1 MTTIVQMFVL
11 PQYRFKRLLIDFCLP
26 EREEASFQYAAS
38 DPCRRFTFG
47 LTIEDTDTRL
57 WFCSCS
63 AMIDSEK
70 MDFNKVRFAFRD
82 SLTELT
88 YFQNP
93 LILIF
98 IFLAFTFAS
107 GSDLEWDDTM
117 TSVLVGKI
125 YNMKSK
131 LAIIRTKQLTYYR
144 ISLHIPLS
152 GVQLEFS

>member
-1 MTTIVQMFVL
+1 MILVCQNVKKQVFSMQQVMT
-11 PQYRFKRLLIDFCLP
+11 Y
-26 EREEASFQYAAS
+26 

-47 LTIEDTDTRL
+47 LTIENTDTRL
-57 WFCSCS
+57 WFCFRS
-63 AMIDSEK
+63 AIIVREQ
-70 MDFNKVRFAFRD
+70 MDFNQVRFAFRD

-98 IFLAFTFAS
+98 IFLTFTFAS
-107 GSDLEWDDTM
+107 KSDLEWDDTM

-144 ISLHIPLS
+144 ILLRIPLS
-152 GVQLEFS
+152 GVQLEFSL